1 MLQIIQ
7 DLKNGDTTLEKVPVP
22 KVKEGEVLIRSHSSL
37 VSLGTERMVVEFGK
51 AGLLG
56 KVRQQPERV
65 KEVLAKMK
73 TDGIMPTIEA
83 VRRKLDMPISLGY
96 SNAGTVVEVGN
107 NVSSLKVGDRVVSN
121 GCHAEYVRVPE
132 NLVAKIPDSVTFEEA
147 SFTVVGAIALQGIRL
162 ADPTFGE
169 TVVVMGL
176 GLIGLLA
183 AQLLKANGCKVI
195 GVDLDTSKLDIA
207 EQLGIET
214 INASTNDPVKGVK
227 QLTNGIGVD
236 AVIIAASSQSD
247 EVISQS
253 AKMSRKRGRIV
264 LVGVVGLDIN
274 RSDFFEKELTFQVS
288 CSYGPGRYDPE
299 YEEKGHDYP
308 LPYVRWTEQRNFEAV
323 LEAIRSDQLNVNPLI
338 TEKVAL
344 EDISQ
349 IYGEMSDSDSI
360 ASLITYPQKED
371 SNSKPNR
378 SVHISDETLEE
389 VTEGIAIVGAGNFTQ
404 STILPSLQNGA
415 FPIKYIVS
423 SQGLSSTQ
431 MAKKFNIEQSTTDFN
446 KVLEDPSVQGVLIT
460 TRHNQHAPMVI
471 KALNAGKHVFV
482 EKPLALNNDELEEII
497 EAKEASGKSVS
508 VGFNR
513 RFSPHT
519 RKMKE
524 LIGNDPTEMNIVA
537 TMNAGFIPEDSWV
550 QDPDIGGGRIV
561 GEACHY
567 VDLIQYLTGSLVESV
582 YMQGMGQNPKS
593 TTDNASILLKMEN
606 GSTGVINYFS
616 NGNKSYS
623 KERIEVFYQGKNLI
637 LDNFRKLYGYGY
649 GGLITNRLLK
659 TKQDK
664 GHKEQFERLA
674 QSWKEGGSVLIPF
687 NEIVNTT
694 RSTFATIQSL
704 KTQQK
709 TEVK

>member
-1 MLQIIQ
+1 
-7 DLKNGDTTLEKVPVP
+7 
-22 KVKEGEVLIRSHSSL
+22 
-37 VSLGTERMVVEFGK
+37 
-51 AGLLG
+51 
-56 KVRQQPERV
+56 
-65 KEVLAKMK
+65 
-73 TDGIMPTIEA
+73 
-83 VRRKLDMPISLGY
+83 
-96 SNAGTVVEVGN
+96 
-107 NVSSLKVGDRVVSN
+107 
-121 GCHAEYVRVPE
+121 
-132 NLVAKIPDSVTFEEA
+132 
-147 SFTVVGAIALQGIRL
+147 
-162 ADPTFGE
+162 
-169 TVVVMGL
+169 
-176 GLIGLLA
+176 
-183 AQLLKANGCKVI
+183 
-195 GVDLDTSKLDIA
+195 
-207 EQLGIET
+207 
-214 INASTNDPVKGVK
+214 
-227 QLTNGIGVD
+227 
-236 AVIIAASSQSD
+236 
-247 EVISQS
+247 
-253 AKMSRKRGRIV
+253 
-264 LVGVVGLDIN
+264 
-274 RSDFFEKELTFQVS
+274 
-288 CSYGPGRYDPE
+288 
-299 YEEKGHDYP
+299 

-323 LEAIRSDQLNVNPLI
+323 LEAMRSDQLSVKPLI
-338 TEKVAL
+338 TEKVDL
-344 EDISQ
+344 KDISQ

-360 ASLITYPQKED
+360 ASLINYPQKED
-371 SNSKPNR
+371 SSSKPNR

-415 FPIKYIVS
+415 LPIKYIVS

-460 TRHNQHAPMVI
+460 TRHNQHAPMVV
-471 KALNAGKHVFV
+471 KALNADKHVFV

-497 EAKEASGKSVS
+497 KAKETSGKSVS

-524 LIGNDPTEMNIVA
+524 LIGDDPSEMNIVA

-567 VDLIQYLTGSLVESV
+567 VDLIQYLTGSLIESV
-582 YMQGMGQNPKS
+582 YMQGMGQNPKA
-593 TTDNASILLKMEN
+593 TTDNASILLKMQN

-623 KERIEVFYQGKNLI
+623 KERVEVFYQGKNLI

-687 NEIVNTT
+687 NEIVKTT
-694 RSTFATIQSL
+694 RTTFAAIQSL
-704 KTQQK
+704 KIQQK
-709 TEVK
+709 IEVI